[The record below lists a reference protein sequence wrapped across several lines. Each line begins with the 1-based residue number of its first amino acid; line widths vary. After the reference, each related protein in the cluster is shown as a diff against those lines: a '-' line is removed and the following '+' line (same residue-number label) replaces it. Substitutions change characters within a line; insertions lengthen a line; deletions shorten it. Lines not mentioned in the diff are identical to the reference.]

1 MTVTWISRQ
10 AEQPIREL
18 LKQFPAVAIL
28 GPRQCGKTS
37 LAKRLV
43 AESDTVISL
52 DLESPTDLAT
62 IRGDPEAFLRM
73 HQDKLICFDEIQRF
87 PELFPVLRPAID
99 AQRRPGRFLLLGS
112 ASPDILRNASESLA
126 GRIAYHD
133 LTPFQL
139 PEVATGN
146 DEAVLRR
153 LWLRGGFP
161 DSYLATSDAASFRWR
176 TQFIR
181 TFMERDLAQFGVRI
195 PTPELHR
202 LWQLFAH
209 SHGQLSNI
217 SKIAATT
224 GLATATVNNHLS
236 LLEQAFVLRRLPPF
250 AVNLKKRLVKSPRF
264 YWRDSGIL
272 HQILGMDTQAVLLG
286 HPLFGA
292 SWEGVV
298 IEHVLSRLVPGVIA
312 GYYRT
317 SNGAE
322 LDLVLEYQNRRVA
335 IECKASSAPA
345 VTSGFGSACAELN
358 IGHAFVAAPVARPF
372 PLAKDAECL
381 PLPNLLIR
389 LKSLR
394 FVE

>member
-1 MTVTWISRQ
+1 MASTWISRQ
-10 AEQPIREL
+10 AEEPLRAL
-18 LKQFPAVAIL
+18 LEQFPAVAIL
-28 GPRQCGKTS
+28 GPRQSGKTS

-43 AESDTVISL
+43 ADRGDVVFL
-52 DLESPTDLAT
+52 DMESPSDLMTVRA
-62 IRGDPEAFLRM
+62 DPETFLRM
-73 HQDKLICFDEIQRF
+73 HQDKLVCFDEIQRF

-112 ASPDILRNASESLA
+112 ASPEILRHASESLA

-139 PEVATGN
+139 PEVADGN
-146 DEAVLRR
+146 DGAVLRR

-161 DSYLATSDAASFRWR
+161 DSYLASSDAASLRWR
-176 TQFIR
+176 EQFVR
-181 TFMERDLAQFGVRI
+181 TFLERDLVQFGTRL

-202 LWQLFAH
+202 LWQLCAH
-209 SHGQLSNI
+209 SHGQQSNI
-217 SKIAATT
+217 SKLAATT
-224 GLATATVNNHLS
+224 GLAMATVNHQLA
-236 LLEQAFVLRRLPPF
+236 LLEQCFVLRRLPPF

-272 HQILGMDTQAVLLG
+272 HQILGIDTQAALLG

-292 SWEGVV
+292 SWEGLVV
-298 IEHVLSRLVPGVIA
+298 EHVLSRLAPGVLA

-322 LDLVLEYQNRRVA
+322 LDLVLEGQGRRVA

-345 VTSGFGSACAELN
+345 VGPGFWSACAELK
-358 IGHAFVAAPVARPF
+358 IDHAFVVAPAARAF
-372 PLAKDAECL
+372 PLGHGTECL
-381 PLPNLLIR
+381 PLPELLDR
-389 LKSLR
+389 LKSLHCW
-394 FVE
+394 V